1 MNRLKR
7 YNQSKRGS
15 FQISLDFFDW
25 ELSVIIGSLRATRKE
40 HERLEKPSKAYLTFL
55 KRLEEKLSRALGD
68 VLKAEIKVSESKR
81 IIEEAFRRFD
91 KIACAWSTGKDST
104 LCLYFAR
111 QVDPHI
117 PVIFTDTMHHFKET
131 YMFRDE
137 LAKDWK
143 LNLIVARAETDYFYE
158 GVDRLECCH
167 KMKTEPF
174 LRTTAQLGLDAVIV
188 GVRRDEHPSRADED
202 YFSPREGHTRV
213 HPILHWRWREVEE
226 YTIRNGNVSPERSH
240 GENDEFEE

>member
-1 MNRLKR
+1 MSR
-7 YNQSKRGS
+7 Y
-15 FQISLDFFDW
+15 
-25 ELSVIIGSLRATRKE
+25 V
-40 HERLEKPSKAYLTFL
+40 
-55 KRLEEKLSRALGD
+55 
-68 VLKAEIKVSESKR
+68 KVSESKR

-174 LRTTAQLGLDAVIV
+174 LRTIAQLGFDAVIV

-226 YTIRNGNVSPERSH
+226 YTIRNGIPRNPLYGMGYTSIGCEPCTSIPKIPGMERS
-240 GENDEFEE
+240 GRDEDKERIMRRLRQLGYF